1 MDKIW
6 KPWRLAAA
14 FAAVFVVFTAVSSCS
29 TKKAEEEWARYLD
42 PPAGYSFEPDV
53 RLVKTWSFD
62 GIDVELLLQANG
74 PGTSQRVVKVFPKR
88 MGGTVPAVVVPYY
101 FPEGMLG
108 FELETGEL
116 LPRYEGIEMMVHLA
130 RRGFACISAD
140 AYHLTYVDS
149 PLDRGDFGRWQ
160 LAGEALKRDW
170 PSWTGMG
177 KLVAD
182 TRLLV
187 DLLEEDPRVDAS
199 RIGVAGHSLGGK
211 MAFFTGCVDPRI
223 KAILASDFGLRWE
236 QSNWEKIWYFG
247 EDLEEMKA
255 KGMDLTGLLSLSGGK
270 PFFLIAGKDD
280 DETSWESMKKASGYR
295 RCPDHLGFL
304 NHASGH
310 RPPGYALDAGYDFLE
325 KYLKPGE
332 PTR

>member
-1 MDKIW
+1 M
-6 KPWRLAAA
+6 
-14 FAAVFVVFTAVSSCS
+14 
-29 TKKAEEEWARYLD
+29 KKAEEEWARYLD
-42 PPAGYSFEPDV
+42 PPAGYRFEPDV
-53 RLVKTWSFD
+53 RLIKTWSFD

-88 MGGTVPAVVVPYY
+88 MEGTVPAVVVPYY

-149 PLDRGDFGRWQ
+149 RLDRGDFGRWQ

-199 RIGVAGHSLGGK
+199 RIGIAGHSLGGK
-211 MAFFTGCVDPRI
+211 MAFCTGCVDPRI

-247 EDLEEMKA
+247 EDLVEMKA